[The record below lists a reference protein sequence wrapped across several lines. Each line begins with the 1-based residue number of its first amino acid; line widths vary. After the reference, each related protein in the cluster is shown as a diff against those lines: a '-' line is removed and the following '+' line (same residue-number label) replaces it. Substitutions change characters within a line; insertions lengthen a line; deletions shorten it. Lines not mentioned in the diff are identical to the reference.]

1 MAQGVKKAEPGGMVI
16 ENNNAE
22 DSSKKDAK
30 SSSLKGLTLKSPE
43 ALTKAKLA
51 LEKQELLA
59 EKLKK
64 IPQVV

>member
-1 MAQGVKKAEPGGMVI
+1 MVI
-16 ENNNAE
+16 ENNNSE

-30 SSSLKGLTLKSPE
+30 SSGLKGLSLKSPE
-43 ALTKAKLA
+43 ALAKAKLA
-51 LEKQELLA
+51 LEKQKLLA